1 MEKNGLPSNEPRQLV
16 DWRKSF
22 QGWGLSWSGL
32 LNNQKGEWWL
42 LAQVVL
48 ICAHSL
54 PTWPSELFQSL
65 RWPIWLHFTGLMVFV
80 IGLGL
85 ALQGFLALGPSLSPL
100 PDPKPN
106 AALITTGVY
115 GRCRHPLYRAVVIC
129 SLGVVLAK
137 ASLLHLGL
145 LLLLVA
151 VLNGKAHREE
161 QRLCSVHPDYLTYR
175 TNTPAILPGIP
186 GLDWRQG

>member
-1 MEKNGLPSNEPRQLV
+1 MDNKGLPFKEPSQQV
-16 DWRKSF
+16 DWRLRF
-22 QGWGLSWSGL
+22 QGWGFSWQGL

-48 ICAHSL
+48 ICAHIL
-54 PTWPSELFQSL
+54 PTWPSGLLEAWS
-65 RWPIWLHFTGLMVFV
+65 WPRWLHFTGLMVLV
-80 IGLGL
+80 VGLGL

-129 SLGVVLAK
+129 SIGVVVAK
-137 ASLLHLGL
+137 GSVLHLAL
-145 LLLLVA
+145 FLLLVA
-151 VLNGKAHREE
+151 VLSGKAHREE
-161 QRLCSVHPDYLTYR
+161 KRLCSVHPDYLMYR
-175 TNTPAILPGIP
+175 STTPAILPGIP